1 MAINYQKVG
10 WDTTKYFNPTN
21 MNQMDNGIKA
31 ACDKADAN
39 EAAIADV
46 NNKLGNTDIS
56 AIGDGT
62 LTGGLDAL
70 NSNLTNIKSSR
81 LSIYNISSYNL
92 NVTKKLLNV
101 VNVTFD
107 GVVGNDI
114 SAWGNMFEIP
124 SGYIPSNN
132 QTVIGYNVTKAKFI
146 YGLALSNGNIQFSE
160 AVSIKDNIRFS
171 VTYLADT

>member
-1 MAINYQKVG
+1 M
-10 WDTTKYFNPTN
+10 
-21 MNQMDNGIKA
+21 
-31 ACDKADAN
+31 
-39 EAAIADV
+39 
-46 NNKLGNTDIS
+46 
-56 AIGDGT
+56 
-62 LTGGLDAL
+62 
-70 NSNLTNIKSSR
+70 
-81 LSIYNISSYNL
+81 SIYNISSYNV

-132 QTVIGYNVTKAKFI
+132 QTVVGYNVTKAKFI
-146 YGLALSNGNIQFSE
+146 YGLALASGNIQFSE
-160 AVSIKDNIRFS
+160 AVSTGDSIRFS